1 MNVEIYTFSGIE
13 KGIDLIWRAGDDLY
27 TVKALLALNVCETM
41 CSQGQ
46 SFTHPG
52 DLRQFTSFYTSINI
66 ITKNCSWGWP

>member
-13 KGIDLIWRAGDDLY
+13 KCIDLIWRTGDDLY

-46 SFTHPG
+46 NFTQPG
-52 DLRQFTSFYTSINI
+52 DLRQFLSF
-66 ITKNCSWGWP
+66 